1 MESSNQALARMES
14 ERQRETLL
22 REEGFAREDHA
33 DLAMDDELDDEYE
46 MSPDMGRVLHLM
58 SLLDMLD
65 GPSLEPQPESR
76 PAPSIVNR

>member
-58 SLLDMLD
+58 GLLDMLD
-65 GPSLEPQPESR
+65 GPSPEPQPKSR
-76 PAPSIVNR
+76 PALR